1 MVKEYDKDDPFEM
14 KAMEIPGG
22 NIIQQAQVMA
32 EEYRDMGMPQDEL
45 IKIFADPFYGGLHM
59 VYTQLGVDAVES
71 IVDQAYGNIRVINGQ
86 ES

>member
-1 MVKEYDKDDPFEM
+1 MVKEYDKEDPFEM

-45 IKIFADPFYGGLHM
+45 KKIFSDPFYGGLYV

-71 IVDQAYGNIRVINGQ
+71 IINQVYEDLHLLNGQ